1 MLNAKKRAV
10 AGGEPTAT
18 PPPATPETGP
28 PRTMPPWKP
37 WPSGRPAAESESLP
51 TTPVRLRRLLGQA
64 EDRLRWSLPP
74 PPPAPPSAP
83 SGPRRPPGIHVS
95 AARLFYAAASS
106 AAPAASPASPPLLH
120 PEVSLADPASR
131 AALEREIA
139 ALEPRLDTVGTRA
152 DAAQRTA
159 PRGSTSDS
167 RRRFDEALLLVQ
179 REVVRRSRQAELSAA
194 SDPWVR
200 DSHPFNAAVAA
211 AAESRLQAPRRLGL
225 WAAKV
230 RSRPPP
236 VPRWVR

>member
-1 MLNAKKRAV
+1 MLNVKKRAV

-131 AALEREIA
+131 AAIERELA
-139 ALEPRLDTVGTRA
+139 ALEPRLDTVSCTRTAPPPDGRGATRAVSDGAASPSPTQVGTRA

-179 REVVRRSRQAELSAA
+179 REVVRRSRQ
-194 SDPWVR
+194 VR
-200 DSHPFNAAVAA
+200 
-211 AAESRLQAPRRLGL
+211 
-225 WAAKV
+225 
-230 RSRPPP
+230 RPPHTDVAP
-236 VPRWVR
+236 SPGGIS